1 MSDIK
6 ENFKY
11 QKSKK
16 NRFELHDYEI
26 TFDEKITHEE
36 ADRRLMEAF
45 RGVGIIGHC
54 GQIG

>member
-26 TFDEKITHEE
+26 TFDEEITHEE
-36 ADRRLMEAF
+36 AERRLMEAF
-45 RGVGIIGHC
+45 RDVGIIGHC
-54 GQIG
+54 GWIG

>member
-1 MSDIK
+1 MCDTK

-11 QKSKK
+11 LKPKK

-36 ADRRLMEAF
+36 AERRLMEAF
-45 RGVGIIGHC
+45 SSVGIIGHC

>member
-1 MSDIK
+1 MSDTK

-36 ADRRLMEAF
+36 AERRLRMAF

-54 GQIG
+54 GRIG

>member
-1 MSDIK
+1 MSDTK

-36 ADRRLMEAF
+36 AERRLKAAF
-45 RGVGIIGHC
+45 RGIGIIGHC
-54 GQIG
+54 GRIG